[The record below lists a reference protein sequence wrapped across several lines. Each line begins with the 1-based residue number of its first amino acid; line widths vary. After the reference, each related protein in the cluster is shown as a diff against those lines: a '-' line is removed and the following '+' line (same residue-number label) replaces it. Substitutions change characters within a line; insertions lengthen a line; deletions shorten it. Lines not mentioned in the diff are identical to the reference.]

1 MLAVEGF
8 EAIQAFTADPI
19 SETDLEIVLDNLT
32 SVAWWAARDR
42 AVSFARV
49 VARKIVGTGIG
60 GARVANLLRRLTVDY

>member
-1 MLAVEGF
+1 
-8 EAIQAFTADPI
+8 
-19 SETDLEIVLDNLT
+19 LEIVLGNLT